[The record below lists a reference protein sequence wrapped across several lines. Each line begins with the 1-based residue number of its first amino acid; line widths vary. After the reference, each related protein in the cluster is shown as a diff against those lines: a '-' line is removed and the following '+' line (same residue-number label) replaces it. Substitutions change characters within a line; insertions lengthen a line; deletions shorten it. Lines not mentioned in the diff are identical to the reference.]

1 MQICIL
7 ADFEKITKTNNL
19 LYNQHRRNLQV
30 HDVFFSNGA
39 GLRKDWQQVW
49 ARVQVQLEP
58 LIQDRA
64 VVGFF
69 LGDELFP
76 GCVAPFPSL
85 VSFSCARLAIMR
97 ENDCQLILLR

>member
-1 MQICIL
+1 MCTFPRANLFPRVCLVTSSAISS
-7 ADFEKITKTNNL
+7 ADSS
-19 LYNQHRRNLQV
+19 HCRNPQV

-39 GLRKDWQQVW
+39 GLRKDWEQAW
-49 ARVQVQLEP
+49 AHLQVQLEP

-76 GCVAPFPSL
+76 GYVSQLHKRATNCFPSL
-85 VSFSCARLAIMR
+85 NPFS
-97 ENDCQLILLR
+97 